1 MRILLTVGNSLG
13 DEEMKKAAIS
23 IAVTFGVAF
32 FFFFRGKL
40 NITRTGEQLLTAV

>member
-32 FFFFRGKL
+32 FFVFPVE
-40 NITRTGEQLLTAV
+40 N